1 MLMMFLL
8 KAKFSV
14 MKKTKW
20 SSRIITVFFV
30 GLLLFSL
37 RPISISTNNCQHLT
51 AVVKTVHFT
60 TSNDVEITLLGDNR
74 TFYINRA
81 PDKNLDI
88 PWLIAHLPTQSVSL
102 LYAQQWT
109 ILDPLSR
116 YRHLCALSVGND
128 VLFSELE

>member
-1 MLMMFLL
+1 
-8 KAKFSV
+8 
-14 MKKTKW
+14 MKGAKW
-20 SSRIITVFFV
+20 SLRIITVFIV
-30 GLLLFSL
+30 GLLLLSL

-51 AVVKTVHFT
+51 AVVKSVHLT
-60 TSNDVEITLLGDNR
+60 TSNDVEITLMGDNR

-88 PWLIAHLPTQSVSL
+88 PWLISHLPAQSVSL

-128 VLFSELE
+128 VLFSELD